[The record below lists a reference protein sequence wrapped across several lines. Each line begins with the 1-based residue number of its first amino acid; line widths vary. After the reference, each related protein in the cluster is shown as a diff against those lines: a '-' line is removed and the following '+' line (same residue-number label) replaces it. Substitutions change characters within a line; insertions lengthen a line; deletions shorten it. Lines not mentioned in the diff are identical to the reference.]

1 MLVMR
6 RLSIA
11 LATAAVV
18 LAASHVPVAAGQ
30 SSRDLQKK
38 LAAAKRLECTFTA
51 LAMGTWDDAD
61 KPEIKVSATKIEAV
75 FSDINI
81 DEGTAE
87 ADSDFGKS
95 FISVRYSNGYLH
107 LMQISDAGPLRVT
120 TVLAQPSANG
130 RLKAVQTR
138 AEYTPTILPGFTS
151 RPEMYVG
158 DCAVG
163 T

>member
-1 MLVMR
+1 MSLLVV
-6 RLSIA
+6 A
-11 LATAAVV
+11 HAPT
-18 LAASHVPVAAGQ
+18 AAGQ
-30 SSRDLQKK
+30 SRELQKK
-38 LAAAKRLECTFTA
+38 LASAKRLECTFTA
-51 LAMGTWDDAD
+51 LATGTWSDAN
-61 KPEIKVSATKIEAV
+61 KPQIKASTTKLEAV

-130 RLKAVQTR
+130 RFKAVQTR

-151 RPEMYVG
+151 RPEMYIG

-163 T
+163 N

>member
-1 MLVMR
+1 MR
-6 RLSIA
+6 QLSIVVPI
-11 LATAAVV
+11 AAVV
-18 LAASHVPVAAGQ
+18 LAMSHALPAVGQ
-30 SSRDLQKK
+30 SSRGLQKK
-38 LAAAKRLECTFTA
+38 LEAAKRLECTFTA

-61 KPEIKVSATKIEAV
+61 KPQIKPSTTKIEAV

-130 RLKAVQTR
+130 RLKAVQMR

>member
-1 MLVMR
+1 MR
-6 RLSIA
+6 KILTVVSICIG
-11 LATAAVV
+11 VV
-18 LAASHVPVAAGQ
+18 AASHLPTAAGQ

-38 LAAAKRLECTFTA
+38 LSAAKRLECTFTA
-51 LAMGTWDDAD
+51 LATSDWDAAN
-61 KPEIKVSATKIEAV
+61 KPGIKTSTTKLEAV

-95 FISVRYSNGYLH
+95 FISVRYSSGYLH

-130 RLKAVQTR
+130 RFKAVQTR
-138 AEYTPTILPGFTS
+138 AEYSPTVLPGFTS

-163 T
+163 N

>member
-1 MLVMR
+1 MRKVLTILWIAAGVLV
-6 RLSIA
+6 
-11 LATAAVV
+11 AVH
-18 LAASHVPVAAGQ
+18 APTAAGQ
-30 SSRDLQKK
+30 SRELQKK
-38 LAAAKRLECTFTA
+38 LASAKRLECTFTA
-51 LAMGTWDDAD
+51 LAMGTWSDAN
-61 KPEIKVSATKIEAV
+61 KPEIKTSTTKLEAV

-120 TVLAQPSANG
+120 TVLAQASANG
-130 RLKAVQTR
+130 RFKAVQTR

-151 RPEMYVG
+151 RPEMYIG

-163 T
+163 N